1 MSASSV
7 RVLLGGKSFEL
18 EAKDGEMLLSALR
31 RGGFSLPAACG
42 GDVISRIRHT
52 MDVPDGLGELS
63 RIIRSQV
70 EDMISSALAHCG
82 RDNSHC
88 GTAFWSETPSCST
101 YSRIFPCRA

>member
-1 MSASSV
+1 MYVSSV

-42 GDVISRIRHT
+42 GDAISRIRHT

-82 RDNSHC
+82 
-88 GTAFWSETPSCST
+88 TAFWSETPSCST
-101 YSRIFPCRA
+101 YSRIFRAEHSRRPV

>member
-31 RGGFSLPAACG
+31 RGVFSLPAACG
-42 GDVISRIRHT
+42 GDAISRIRHT

-63 RIIRSQV
+63 RIIR
-70 EDMISSALAHCG
+70 
-82 RDNSHC
+82 
-88 GTAFWSETPSCST
+88 
-101 YSRIFPCRA
+101 